1 MSNLNLKGL
10 WIPIEV
16 LTDKNLSDKEKHI
29 YSLIIF
35 LSQEKGYCFC
45 TNKTISELLNIS
57 VTQVS
62 KLVNS
67 LKDKEYINI
76 EMIYKENSKEVDVRK
91 LIPIEEKLNT
101 LFNKS
106 LIPSPTKLQYPI
118 EEKFKDNKYNI
129 NIKIIIKRDIAIMNK
144 EIMIKK
150 ALIGIVFMR
159 IIILQNSIAIKQNES
174 VGFFKVKLML
184 LFWNFET
191 E

>member
-10 WIPIEV
+10 WIPIEI

-35 LSQEKGYCFC
+35 LSQEKQYCFC

-67 LKDKEYINI
+67 LKDKGYINI
-76 EMIYKENSKEVDVRK
+76 EMVYKENSKEVDMRK
-91 LIPIEEKLNT
+91 LI
-101 LFNKS
+101 
-106 LIPSPTKLQYPI
+106 PI

-129 NIKIIIKRDIAIMNK
+129 NNKKGYCNYEQRDYDK
-144 EIMIKK
+144 E
-150 ALIGIVFMR
+150 GFDW
-159 IIILQNSIAIKQNES
+159 NSLYANN
-174 VGFFKVKLML
+174 
-184 LFWNFET
+184 NFT
-191 E
+191 S

>member
-101 LFNKS
+101 LPNKTS
-106 LIPSPTKLQYPI
+106 IPY
-118 EEKFKDNKYNI
+118 
-129 NIKIIIKRDIAIMNK
+129 
-144 EIMIKK
+144 
-150 ALIGIVFMR
+150 
-159 IIILQNSIAIKQNES
+159 
-174 VGFFKVKLML
+174 
-184 LFWNFET
+184 
-191 E
+191 